1 MLNFY
6 SAVTIYDYRRYDF
19 YRDILELSYHIFIAI
34 IPVRDDIF
42 VWHFCT
48 ASTIDSLL
56 VYLSFS
62 TLCYMPPLTANDVQ
76 RVIARPWESSV
87 SVSTKYRHN
96 CF

>member
-6 SAVTIYDYRRYDF
+6 TAVTIYDYRRYDF

-56 VYLSFS
+56 VYSSFS
-62 TLCYMPPLTANDVQ
+62 SLRYTLPLTGNV
-76 RVIARPWESSV
+76 
-87 SVSTKYRHN
+87 
-96 CF
+96 